1 MPMFIPF
8 KINIDEI
15 DKLQCTAPLKL
26 VKFEE
31 REKSA
36 LSFLKSKVDP
46 KTGIFDAEELKKGW
60 LPTEEQ
66 YHFFISYS
74 HNDKSKAHKLAIWLE
89 SHGVKC
95 FLDAYYWNNADEL
108 LKAIDDAKCK
118 NPNGETYSYKKR
130 NYSTSLIHAM
140 LSMAIME
147 AIEKCDFGIFI
158 ESSNSLT
165 LNLDNIQSFTLS
177 PWIYEELNFMTSIE
191 KRTPTWLAERQ
202 IRMFSQ
208 GARMIVESSAPI
220 KMRFA
225 VPLDQL
231 AELEAKDLMSTKGN
245 DTVWL
250 NNFVKLCE
258 NELKEQ

>member
-1 MPMFIPF
+1 MFIPF
-8 KINIDEI
+8 KINRDEI
-15 DKLQCTAPLKL
+15 DKLKCPAPLTL
-26 VKFEE
+26 VKFQD

-36 LSFLKSKVDP
+36 LSFLQAKIDP
-46 KTGIFDAEELKKGW
+46 KTGVFDAEEIKKGW
-60 LPTEEQ
+60 LPVDEQ
-66 YHFFISYS
+66 YHVFISYS
-74 HNDKSKAHKLAIWLE
+74 HDDKSHAIKLARWFE

-140 LSMAIME
+140 LSIAIME
-147 AIEKCDFGIFI
+147 AIDKCDFGIFI
-158 ESSNSLT
+158 ESPNSLT

-191 KRTPTWLAERQ
+191 KRTPDWLAERQ

-208 GARMIVESSAPI
+208 GAKMIVESSAPV
-220 KMRFA
+220 KMKFT

-231 AELEAKDLMSTKGN
+231 AELEATDLMSTKGEGT
-245 DTVWL
+245 DWL
-250 NNFVKLCE
+250 NNFVRLCE
-258 NELKEQ
+258 SELKDV